1 MIARSF
7 ILAALLAAA
16 GPLALVA
23 VAGPLAVLALVAT
36 AGPAAAY
43 PGGTPSYQTDVAPFC
58 AGCHASRDAAA
69 LTGAGQR
76 ATKELVANKHL
87 AVIRAGDAKSPY
99 AKLSAADRATLV
111 KHIEAL
117 DAASGV
123 ILEAPASVK
132 PGETFEVIV
141 RVTGG
146 AGPVVGVGLVDRA
159 HRWYARPAP
168 SVGWQVAG
176 PPVVSAAGQEK
187 TDWLDKRPADMGRN
201 LSFVNVTGIRSDAAQ
216 SSFATAQVTWTLR
229 APKEMGELPLAAVF
243 LYGTEK
249 GSPLGTVTDPLGRK
263 SNVGGLGAGSG
274 RVVFT
279 DVKLIRVES

>member
-7 ILAALLAAA
+7 VLATLVAAA
-16 GPLALVA
+16 GS
-23 VAGPLAVLALVAT
+23 
-36 AGPAAAY
+36 AAAY

-58 AGCHASRDAAA
+58 AGCHSSRDVAA
-69 LTGAGQR
+69 LAGAGER
-76 ATKELVANKHL
+76 ATKELVPNKHL
-87 AVIRAGDAKSPY
+87 AVIRAGEAKSPY

-132 PGETFEVIV
+132 PGETFTVIV
-141 RVTGG
+141 KVTGG

-159 HRWYARPAP
+159 HRWYARPAA
-168 SVGWQVAG
+168 SVGWQVAAA
-176 PPVVSAAGQEK
+176 PVVRSSGEEK
-187 TDWLDKRPADMGRN
+187 TDWLHKRPADMGRN
-201 LSFVNVTGIRSDAAQ
+201 LSFVNVTGIHSDAAQ
-216 SSFATAQVTWTLR
+216 NSFATAQVTWTLR
-229 APKEMGELPLAAVF
+229 APNEVGELPLAAVY

-249 GSPLGTVTDPLGRK
+249 GSPLGITTGPLGRK
-263 SNVGGLGAGSG
+263 GNVGGLGAGAG

-279 DVKLIRVES
+279 DVQVIRVEP